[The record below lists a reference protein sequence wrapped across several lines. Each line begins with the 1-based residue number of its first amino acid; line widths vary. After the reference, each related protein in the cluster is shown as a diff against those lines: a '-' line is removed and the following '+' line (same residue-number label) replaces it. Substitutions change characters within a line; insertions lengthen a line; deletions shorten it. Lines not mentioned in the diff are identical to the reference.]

1 MKAVAV
7 IFLVT
12 LMASAQTPAGQ
23 LFKLP
28 LLIEHFIKHQ
38 NQKSLSLLAFLEEH
52 YISEHRDADMPED
65 ERLPFKTIILF
76 TMGSAIVPEVVK
88 AGFCD
93 FTTAEKKVILPQVY
107 SSQQHLSSIFHPPRI

>member
-12 LMASAQTPAGQ
+12 LMSSTQTPVGQ

-107 SSQQHLSSIFHPPRI
+107 SSQQHLSSM